1 MLKLKRKRFLQ
12 DFIWYVV
19 KTLRARENYII
30 QGFII
35 CNPSEMT
42 GMTKWGTRLAG
53 HLS

>member
-1 MLKLKRKRFLQ
+1 MIKLKRKKFQQ

-19 KTLRARENYII
+19 KTLKARENYII

-42 GMTKWGTRLAG
+42 RMTKWGTRLARQ
-53 HLS
+53 LS